1 MQDETPTSPRIA
13 SRGSRWGRYALRALS
28 LVAGTVCTPALA
40 GTQQGTAL
48 VAAPVSESSTAGAG
62 GADALH
68 LPGSWEGKLP
78 GADGTVR
85 WHLDL
90 LPEQRY
96 RLRRTYEG
104 KPAPNRFD
112 EIGRWARAAD
122 TPRLDLYVEAE
133 KRVQFQVEADGSLR
147 KLDTAGKPIASGL
160 NDRLMRLPQA
170 ALIEPRLNVS
180 GLFIYMADAA
190 VITLCA
196 DGSRM
201 PVAMEGDFPALQAA
215 YMKERPLGKALL
227 ASVEGRI
234 ATRPS
239 MEESLPPLD
248 TLVVERFI
256 SLSAQGRCERAAGNH
271 PLRGTYWKLV
281 RLGEAPAEMRAGQAE
296 PHLVFASDALQVSG
310 SGGCNRITGAFTLEG
325 DRVHLGPLAST
336 RMACVSG
343 MQQEQRFLESLNHV
357 ERYRMSGQQLE
368 LLDGSG
374 AVLARFEA
382 AASR

>member
-13 SRGSRWGRYALRALS
+13 SRGSRWGRYALRALA
-28 LVAGTVCTPALA
+28 LMAGTACTPALA
-40 GTQQGTAL
+40 GTLQGRAL
-48 VAAPVSESSTAGAG
+48 VGAPAGESATAGAG
-62 GADALH
+62 GADAPH
-68 LPGSWEGKLP
+68 LPGSWEGELP

-104 KPAPNRFD
+104 KPPPNRFD

-122 TPRLDLYVEAE
+122 TPRLDLYVEGE
-133 KRVQFQVEADGSLR
+133 KRVQFLVEADGSLR

-170 ALIEPRLNVS
+170 ALIEPRLKVS

-201 PVAMEGDFPALQAA
+201 PVAMEGDFRALQAA
-215 YMKERPLGKALL
+215 YMKARPPLGKALL

-239 MEESLPPLD
+239 MEESLPPRD

-256 SLSAQGRCERAAGNH
+256 SVSPQGSC
-271 PLRGTYWKLV
+271 L
-281 RLGEAPAEMRAGQAE
+281 
-296 PHLVFASDALQVSG
+296 
-310 SGGCNRITGAFTLEG
+310 
-325 DRVHLGPLAST
+325 
-336 RMACVSG
+336 
-343 MQQEQRFLESLNHV
+343 
-357 ERYRMSGQQLE
+357 
-368 LLDGSG
+368 
-374 AVLARFEA
+374 
-382 AASR
+382 